1 MNAITHETRLESY
14 ILTDKP
20 KRRAEILSALTYPM
34 TARQLAYKLG
44 YRDLN
49 AVKPRLTELV
59 GANKVKVVGKV
70 KDNLTGRTVAVYER
84 ID

>member
-1 MNAITHETRLESY
+1 MLTHETRLESF

-20 KRRAEILSALTYPM
+20 KRRAEILSALTKPM

-44 YRDLN
+44 YSDLN
-49 AVKPRLTELV
+49 AVKPRLTELMRD
-59 GANKVKVVGKV
+59 NKVKAVDKV
-70 KDNLTGRTVAVYER
+70 KDGLTGRTVAVYER

>member
-1 MNAITHETRLESY
+1 MLTHETRLESF

-20 KRRAEILSALTYPM
+20 KRRAEILSALTKPM
-34 TARQLAYKLG
+34 TARQIAYKLG

-49 AVKPRLTELV
+49 AVKPRLTELMRD
-59 GANKVKVVGKV
+59 NKVKAVDKV
-70 KDNLTGRTVAVYER
+70 KDDLTGRTVAVYER

>member
-1 MNAITHETRLESY
+1 MLTHETRLESF

-44 YRDLN
+44 YSDLN
-49 AVKPRLTELV
+49 AVKPRLTELMRD
-59 GANKVKVVGKV
+59 NKVKAVDKF
-70 KDNLTGRTVAVYER
+70 KDGLTGRSVEVFER
-84 ID
+84 IV

>member
-1 MNAITHETRLESY
+1 MLTHETRLESF

-20 KRRAEILSALTYPM
+20 KRRAEILSALTQPM

-70 KDNLTGRTVAVYER
+70 KDDLTGRTVAVYER

>member
-1 MNAITHETRLESY
+1 MNAITQETRLESY

-20 KRRAEILSALTYPM
+20 KRRAEILSALTHPM

-70 KDNLTGRTVAVYER
+70 KDELTGRTVAVYER

>member
-1 MNAITHETRLESY
+1 MLTHETRLESF

-20 KRRAEILSALTYPM
+20 KRRAEILSALTKPM

-70 KDNLTGRTVAVYER
+70 KDELTGRTVAVYER